1 MVQWTPVSRRLNILC
16 IKFKIIA
23 FFIITL
29 FNRLYA
35 RACIL
40 LTYGKHFH
48 DRIISLILEVWVHKT
63 GLTPPLFIEVPVPSQ
78 ESELS
83 GSCVL
88 GVSIFY
94 DFNIRFKNCS
104 DCVVFFVFHL
114 IDWLID
120 SYKLTTSQMIADI
133 GLWNLVPIYRGVL
146 HDTNFSN
153 ILSDLDLSCFVTE
166 RNLNIAARNLGML
179 CKSSWFLCFAYGTNI

>member
-1 MVQWTPVSRRLNILC
+1 MQMSNNCRYYIIHVRTPVSRRLNILC

-63 GLTPPLFIEVPVPSQ
+63 RLTPPLFIEVPVPSQ

-83 GSCVL
+83 CSCVL
-88 GVSIFY
+88 GVSMLPLSTILILDLRIVPTVLY
-94 DFNIRFKNCS
+94 S
-104 DCVVFFVFHL
+104 LFFV
-114 IDWLID
+114 
-120 SYKLTTSQMIADI
+120 
-133 GLWNLVPIYRGVL
+133 
-146 HDTNFSN
+146 
-153 ILSDLDLSCFVTE
+153 
-166 RNLNIAARNLGML
+166 
-179 CKSSWFLCFAYGTNI
+179 